1 MKVTNQVDSREPEF
15 LAGQNAAMAHLASKG
30 FSCPRPVPNLR
41 KDLLS
46 LVKLKSF
53 MVDSQLEEGDS
64 EEEPCVVRILTF
76 LPGKTLY
83 EVSPWTPDLFYQ
95 AGQFIANM
103 DVAWK
108 DFHHP
113 VFTDRKFIWL
123 VHHMVERTQK

>member
-1 MKVTNQVDSREPEF
+1 
-15 LAGQNAAMAHLASKG
+15 MAHLASKG
-30 FSCPRPVPNLR
+30 FSCPRPVPNLQS
-41 KDLLS
+41 DLLS

-53 MVDSQLEEGDS
+53 VQEGEADEDE

-83 EVSPWTPDLFYQ
+83 EVSPWTPELFHQ

-103 DVAWK
+103 NVALK

-113 VFTDRKFIWL
+113 VFADRKFIWL
-123 VHHMVERTQK
+123 VDEYIQSLPQ